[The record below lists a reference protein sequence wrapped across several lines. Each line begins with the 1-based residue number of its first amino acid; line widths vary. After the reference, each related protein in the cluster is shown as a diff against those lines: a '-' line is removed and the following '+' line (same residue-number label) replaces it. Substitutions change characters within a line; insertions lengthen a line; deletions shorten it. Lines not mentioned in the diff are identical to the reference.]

1 MESILLFPVLH
12 AFLALRVSLF
22 TVETKESNEGAK
34 HTSKDTQSD
43 QNVGIDTHMAR
54 FSSSFS
60 AGTVLL
66 AVPRLTLFI
75 AIARFTEGLFVETNF
90 LDGIAVETG
99 GAVSSRDN
107 VDIFPSDFV
116 GDVSRV
122 FDYARILKG
131 GVGPHADVV
140 ETD

>member
-1 MESILLFPVLH
+1 
-12 AFLALRVSLF
+12 
-22 TVETKESNEGAK
+22 
-34 HTSKDTQSD
+34 
-43 QNVGIDTHMAR
+43 MAR

-66 AVPRLTLFI
+66 AVPRLTPESSQKGRHREARYTLFI

-122 FDYARILKG
+122 FDYTRILKG

>member
-1 MESILLFPVLH
+1 
-12 AFLALRVSLF
+12 
-22 TVETKESNEGAK
+22 
-34 HTSKDTQSD
+34 
-43 QNVGIDTHMAR
+43 MAR

-66 AVPRLTLFI
+66 AVPRLTPESSQKERHKETRCTLFI